1 MVELFNVEDK
11 QKRLEAMFDEEFKL
25 EKERQRRQK
34 EIDDLEAEVNKVN
47 KKTMIE
53 EILSVEING

>member
-1 MVELFNVEDK
+1 MAELFNVEDK

>member
-1 MVELFNVEDK
+1 MAELFNVEDK

-53 EILSVEING
+53 KILSVEING

>member
-1 MVELFNVEDK
+1 MAELFNVEDK

-25 EKERQRRQK
+25 EKERQRWQK

-53 EILSVEING
+53 KILSVEING